1 MYKGNENPG
10 HFDEYLADYLEDLY
24 SEDEDDEKKDETPVE
39 PMANKVYVGEYTL
52 EPFGTAKVYEKD
64 GELYFSLKKVDSKLN
79 HKNGNVFKFYQPG
92 SGTFDLTFTVKGNK
106 AQSLTFDIV
115 DPVGEFKRK

>member
-1 MYKGNENPG
+1 
-10 HFDEYLADYLEDLY
+10 
-24 SEDEDDEKKDETPVE
+24 
-39 PMANKVYVGEYTL
+39 MANSVYTGSYKL

-64 GELYFSLKKVDSKLN
+64 GQLYFNLKDVDSPLK

-115 DPVGEFKRK
+115 DPVGEFKRI